1 MHGPTDNLALA
12 GAFLAGLPALSA
24 EWSLQMSDG
33 RARVR
38 DRVIFWLGPEGDSYH
53 RLGRL
58 LGCLGLPD
66 RLLDLQARLA
76 PHSLRQGVGLL
87 LDGDGCEVCLYLHHA
102 EPEGGR
108 ERYDAYKW
116 QGADE
121 VDHSCYEFH
130 FLPETPEG
138 EQPADLVDPALAPLH
153 KALERDPRIRAM
165 SGFWLR
171 RRGRRVDQVSLTYP
185 WQPTLASV
193 VAQFDGSGDGPACI
207 GILPEDAGRHL
218 RHLAFSGRDAA
229 SPSLTAY
236 FSGWLGTAWP
246 ADFSQLRQ
254 QVEDAA
260 RAASAAIEAA
270 VFHGLALPAAAAGMT
285 GAGPLAAE
293 ADPVQLKQSIP
304 PASSVYVIGCGWGEA
319 AAYLRRTLRCRV
331 TGITADRVQY
341 RHCAARG
348 LRVRL
353 GSGAQTLPPGRFDV
367 ILVLGDIHDT
377 SDRNGLLATL
387 QRFGDR
393 VLLNTGRG
401 LAAWLRAT

>member
-38 DRVIFWLGPEGDSYH
+38 DRVIFWVGPEGDGYA

-58 LGCLGLPD
+58 LACLGLPE
-66 RLLDLQARLA
+66 RLLELQARLA
-76 PHSLRQGVGLL
+76 PHSLRQGVGVL
-87 LDGDGCEVCLYLHHA
+87 LDGDGCEVCLYLHHV
-102 EPEGGR
+102 EPDGGR

-121 VDHSCYEFH
+121 VDCSCYEFH

-138 EQPADLVDPALAPLH
+138 EQPADLVHPALAPLH
-153 KALERDPRIRAM
+153 RVLEREPRMRAM

-193 VAQFDGSGDGPACI
+193 VAQCDGPGGVPARI
-207 GILPEDAGRHL
+207 AGLAEHAGRHL
-218 RHLAFSGRDAA
+218 RHLAFSGRDAEG
-229 SPSLTAY
+229 PSLTAY
-236 FSGWLGTAWP
+236 FSGWLGSAWP

-260 RAASAAIEAA
+260 CAASAAIEAA
-270 VFHGLALPAAAAGMT
+270 VFQGLALPAAAAGIA
-285 GAGPLAAE
+285 GAGPLAAGI
-293 ADPVQLKQSIP
+293 DLDQLEQSIAP
-304 PASSVYVIGCGWGEA
+304 GSSVYVIGCGWGEA
-319 AAYLRRTLRCRV
+319 AAHLRRTLRCRV
-331 TGITADRVQY
+331 TGITADRAQY

-353 GSGAQTLPPGRFDV
+353 GSGARTLPPGRFDV
-367 ILVLGDIHDT
+367 ILVLGDIDDT
-377 SDRNGLLATL
+377 SDRNGLLASL

-393 VLLNTGRG
+393 ILQGTGRG
-401 LAAWLRAT
+401 LAAWTRAA